1 MKRWIWMLAVL
12 AIGTSWGKTS
22 SSVFSLLHSDGNGC
36 TVSFQLRGFRM
47 DSLEV
52 EGNQY
57 MRCEFLDALFPT
69 SPGAPLIP
77 YAIFT
82 IGIPPEGDVQVSLAE
97 SQFEEITSCLLVPCA
112 FLQKEEGFPALSY
125 RAGPEY
131 TQTDFFPGFLY
142 HVNEPEWFG
151 PLRIVQICV
160 YPIQFAPGLRT
171 LRVYSTFT
179 FHIAYENPVQ
189 GENSPSSF
197 ALPNEG
203 LYQHSILNY
212 STAKQFIQRPSLRSP
227 VVAKSP
233 SSGEWYKIPVTAEG
247 MYRITGAFLK
257 RNGVA
262 ISTIDPTTLKIY
274 NNGGEMLP
282 ESLLL
287 SRPEGLVENP
297 IWVFDGGDGRFDES
311 DYILFYGKGIS
322 GWTPTGNSLR
332 HYTHLY
338 AQANVYW
345 LTFNDGQPGRRI
357 GLKSGAPSSSGKPV
371 DRFKDAVFWDRDV
384 ENPLKGGKIWYG
396 IRFDEKNADAS
407 IELPILD
414 PVESDTVRC
423 RIRVKG
429 GNEDI
434 WITHQL
440 QCSLNGNPLG
450 IFQFSQANSRQI
462 EFASVGSLRAGQ
474 NSVGLH
480 YTATHVAAV
489 AYLDWIEIEYT
500 RFLKAQDGKLRFY
513 SPFSPGIYL
522 YILSG
527 FSSKPVV
534 LDITQP
540 ENVCAIEVHP
550 EGQTWVFQDTVTSG
564 MKTYYA
570 VVEGNSVEPLRMEKD
585 TPSSLR
591 DPHHEGELLIL
602 THRDFMPQAMRYK
615 EFKETFDS
623 LSVFVADIQDVY
635 DEFSGGLPDPVAIRD
650 FVHYAVRFWRK
661 GPGYLLLFGD
671 GDYDYRNLISS
682 RDQNW
687 IPPYEYDAATVDD
700 ARASDD
706 WYTYVIGDDKRMD
719 LAVGRLPVQTAEEA
733 QWVVDKLIQYQSN
746 PIWGDWKSLITLVA
760 DDEKAQLGTEE
771 ERDHILAME
780 ELSNRFIAPEFNLRK
795 IYLTEY
801 PEEIRMRRLKP
812 KAQEDLLNQINRGTL
827 IVDYSGHGNRTV
839 WAHERI
845 FDQLTDLHR
854 IQNGPRPPLFYAATC
869 EFGLF
874 DDPFDQYFAE
884 RLLVSQNGGAIAV
897 IGATRFCYAS
907 ANNRLNQEFL
917 RFLFALPEGGARIGD
932 ALRLGKLA
940 TSGNLENNEKFVLL
954 GDPSMRLAI
963 PKYELVFTSMEPETL
978 KALALVSVQ
987 GEIRKAGS
995 PWEDF
1000 QGKVEVRAFDSK
1012 KFVSYIPKSGIKL
1025 DYVLPGN
1032 DLFRGQADVQDGR
1045 FHFQFIVPKDLSYGG
1060 TLGRLSGYFWND
1072 MTDGFGYKDSLCTG
1086 GSVVMED
1093 TLGPEIALG
1102 FVGYEMLQ
1110 PGAMVSGDLVLL
1122 AKIQDDKSGIN
1133 LTGEI
1138 GHTLMLWLDDQP
1150 GINVTDYFQYAPG
1163 EFLKG
1168 ELRYPLGTLSE
1179 GNHRILLKVWDNAN
1193 NSSTTECE
1201 FRYIS
1206 SDVLVLENVLNYPNP
1221 MSHSTHFTFDIN
1233 QSAEV
1238 EIKIF
1243 TVDGRLVR
1251 KLDRTF
1257 VNPGFN
1263 MIFWDGRDE
1272 AGDFLSNGVYLYK
1285 IIAKNRMSNRRLE
1298 TSKIGKLMVYR

>member
-1 MKRWIWMLAVL
+1 MKRWIWLFVACG
-12 AIGTSWGKTS
+12 IGISLGKTVPS
-22 SSVFSLLHSDGNGC
+22 SFSLVQSDAQGC
-36 TVSFQLRGFRM
+36 TVSFQIHGFRM
-47 DSLEV
+47 DSLEI
-52 EGNQY
+52 EGTHY
-57 MRCEFLDALFPT
+57 VRCDFSDALFPT

-82 IGIPPEGDVQVSLAE
+82 IGIPAQGNVRVSLAE
-97 SQFEEITSCLLVPCA
+97 GQFEEIPSCLLLPCPL
-112 FLQKEEGFPALSY
+112 LQKIEEFPNDVY
-125 RAGPEY
+125 RQGPEY
-131 TQTDFFPGFLY
+131 GHSDFLPGFLY
-142 HVNEPEWFG
+142 QVKEPEWFG
-151 PLRIVQICV
+151 SLRIVQIFV
-160 YPIQFAPGLRT
+160 YPVQFAPALQT
-171 LRVYSTFT
+171 LRVYQTLSFR
-179 FHIAYENPVQ
+179 IEYENPPKIESLPAPFV
-189 GENSPSSF
+189 F
-197 ALPNEG
+197 PNEAM
-203 LYQHSILNY
+203 YQKGILNY
-212 STAKQFIQRPSLRSP
+212 STAKQFIQKKSQPMFAL
-227 VVAKSP
+227 AKTP
-233 SSGEWYKIPVTAEG
+233 SSGLWYKIPVTSEG
-247 MYRITGAFLK
+247 MYRVTGAFLK
-257 RNGVA
+257 RAGID
-262 ISTIDPTTLKIY
+262 ISTIDPTTIKIY
-274 NNGGEMLP
+274 NNGGKMLP

-297 IWVFDGGDGRFDES
+297 IWVYDGGDGRFDEA
-311 DYILFYGKGIS
+311 DYFLFYGKGTS
-322 GWTPTGNSLR
+322 GWTSTGGSLR
-332 HYTHLY
+332 HYVHLY
-338 AQANVYW
+338 AQENIYW
-345 LTFNDGQPGRRI
+345 LTFNDGEPGKRI
-357 GLKSGAPSSSGKPV
+357 AQKSGSPSSSGNYV
-371 DRFKDAVFWDRDV
+371 DRFKEGVFWDRDV
-384 ENPLKGGKIWYG
+384 DNPLKGGRFWYG
-396 IRFDEKNADAS
+396 ARFDEKNADVS
-407 IELPILD
+407 VELPIVD
-414 PVESDTVRC
+414 PVESDTLRC

-440 QCSLNGNPLG
+440 QCTLNGSPLG
-450 IFQFSQANSRQI
+450 NLQFSQANASQK
-462 EFASVGSLRAGQ
+462 EFVSVGAIRSTQ
-474 NSVGLH
+474 NSIGFH

-489 AYLDWIEIEYT
+489 AYLDWIEIEYN
-500 RFLKAQDGKLRFY
+500 RFLKAKDGKLRFY
-513 SPFSPGIYL
+513 SPFSSGIYL
-522 YILSG
+522 YSLSG
-527 FSSKPVV
+527 FSSKPLVF
-534 LDITQP
+534 DITHP
-540 ENVCAIEVHP
+540 ENVCAIEVSP
-550 EGQTWVFQDTVTSG
+550 EDQRWVFQDTVTSE

-570 VVEGNSVEPLRMEKD
+570 VVEGNSLEPIRIEKD
-585 TPSSLR
+585 EVSRLR
-591 DPHHEGELLIL
+591 DAHHEGELLII
-602 THRDFMPQAMRYK
+602 THRDFMTQALRYK

-623 LSVFVADIQDVY
+623 LSVTVVDIQDVY

-650 FVHYAVRFWRK
+650 FVQYAVRFWEK
-661 GPGYLLLFGD
+661 GPAYLLLFGD

-687 IPPYEYDAATVDD
+687 IPPYEYDASVIDN

-706 WYTYVIGDDKRMD
+706 WYTYVIGDDKQMD

-733 QWVVDKLIQYQSN
+733 QWVVDKLIQYQSR
-746 PIWGDWKSLITLVA
+746 PVWGDWKTLITLVG

-780 ELSNRFIAPEFNLRK
+780 ALANYFITPKFNLRK

-812 KAQEDLLNQINRGTL
+812 KAQEDLLKQINRGTL

-854 IQNGPRPPLFYAATC
+854 IQNGQRTPLFYAATC

-907 ANNRLNQEFL
+907 ANNRLNQEFI
-917 RFLFALPEGGARIGD
+917 RFLLSVPEGGARIGD
-932 ALRLGKLA
+932 ALRWGKLA

-963 PKYELVFTSMEPETL
+963 PKYELVFTHMEPDTL

-987 GEIRKAGS
+987 GEIRKGGV
-995 PWEDF
+995 PWDAF

-1025 DYVLPGN
+1025 DYILPGN
-1032 DLFRGQADVQDGR
+1032 DLFRGQAEVQGGR

-1060 TLGRLSGYFWND
+1060 VLGRLSGYFWD
-1072 MTDGFGYKDSLCTG
+1072 GSTDGFGYKDSLCTG
-1086 GSVVMED
+1086 GSVVLED

-1102 FVGYEMLQ
+1102 FEGYEIIP
-1110 PGAMVSGDLVLL
+1110 PGAMVSGDLVVW
-1122 AKIQDDKSGIN
+1122 AKIQDDKTGIN

-1138 GHTLMLWLDDQP
+1138 GHTLMLWLDDRP
-1150 GINVTDYFQYAPG
+1150 GENVTEYFQYSPG
-1163 EFLKG
+1163 DFLKG

-1179 GNHRILLKVWDNAN
+1179 GNHRVMLKGWDNAN
-1193 NSSTTECE
+1193 NSSTAVCE
-1201 FRYIS
+1201 FRYIA

-1233 QSAEV
+1233 QPAEV

-1243 TVDGRLVR
+1243 TVDGRLIR

-1272 AGDFLSNGVYLYK
+1272 AGDFLPNGVYLYK

-1298 TSKIGKLMVYR
+1298 TSKIGKLMVFR